1 MVLPSIAMT
10 QQSSP
15 KSTVLSSPVEVTLSQ
30 QLASDAGPDSQRI
43 LTGGPHKKMHVP
55 APIFTQVIQHMQ
67 IPLSYVDA
75 IIENISRCKCLEYNY
90 GCSISTSQRNFPK
103 IKEFKENF

>member
-30 QLASDAGPDSQRI
+30 QLASDAGPDSQ
-43 LTGGPHKKMHVP
+43 KD
-55 APIFTQVIQHMQ
+55 
-67 IPLSYVDA
+67 SYWRA
-75 IIENISRCKCLEYNY
+75 S
-90 GCSISTSQRNFPK
+90 
-103 IKEFKENF
+103 